1 MASKVVRVQR
11 ETAITVIGAG
21 PVGAFTALNLAK
33 LGLAAKTVVFEEHS
47 CIGRPSHCAGH
58 LNIKTLKKLGVRLP
72 AKIIENKIRGARLY
86 SPRGLNFRIE
96 RKTPITLVVNRELFD
111 RTIAEEAEKL
121 GVEFR
126 LKFRVKEILVGN
138 GKINGLVARNLS
150 KKLDEKFYSKLVID
164 AEGCPATL
172 LKRINFPHPNPEN
185 FVYGGQAEVD
195 KIKDV
200 EDDVVE
206 VYFGKK
212 FAEGL
217 FAWIIPRKDGTAKVG
232 LAVKHGNPKKA
243 LFNFIHKHPIASK
256 KLRKSQILS
265 LSFHP
270 IPLGGPI
277 IKTFSNG
284 LLVVGDA
291 ASQVKPTTGGGVITG
306 MMCAKLAAKTA
317 LKAYKLNDFSEKTLE
332 EYEKAWKKEIG
343 FDLKAMLRVRKM
355 LNRLSDRQIDKLF
368 KLCIKIGLNQ
378 ILEKVGD
385 LDFQGRTLL
394 KAASNP
400 KGFIPLL
407 YLVWSAL
414 TGR

>member
-1 MASKVVRVQR
+1 MANKLVKVQK
-11 ETAITVIGAG
+11 EAAITVIGAG
-21 PVGAFTALNLAK
+21 PVGAFTVLNLAK
-33 LGLAAKTVVFEEHS
+33 FGLASKTVVFEEHS

-58 LNIKTLKKLGVRLP
+58 LNIETLKKLNVRLSS
-72 AKIIENKIRGARLY
+72 KIIENKIRGAKFY
-86 SPRGLNFRIE
+86 SPSGLNFRVE

-111 RTIAEEAEKL
+111 WTIAKEAEKM
-121 GVEFR
+121 GAEFR
-126 LKFRVKEILVGN
+126 LKFRVKKILVEN
-138 GKINGLVARNLS
+138 RKVNGLIVQNLN
-150 KKLDEKFYSKLVID
+150 KKLSERIYSRLIVD

-172 LKRINFPHPNPEN
+172 LKKANFSSPIPQN

-195 KIKDV
+195 KTEDV
-200 EDDVVE
+200 ENDIVE
-206 VYFGKK
+206 VYLGKR

-232 LAVKHGNPKKA
+232 LAVKRGNPKKA
-243 LFNFIHKHPIASK
+243 LLNFIHKHPIASK

-277 IKTFSNG
+277 TKTFGNG

-291 ASQVKPTTGGGVITG
+291 ASQVKPTTGGGVLMG
-306 MMCAKLAAKTA
+306 MICARLAAKTA
-317 LKAYKLNDFSEKTLE
+317 LKAYELNDFSERTLA
-332 EYEKAWKKEIG
+332 EYEKAWKREIG
-343 FDLKAMLRVRKM
+343 FELKAMLKVRRMFNK
-355 LNRLSDRQIDKLF
+355 LSDKQLDKLF
-368 KLCIKIGLNQ
+368 ELCIKAGLNQ

-385 LDFQGRTLL
+385 LDLQGRTLL
-394 KAASNP
+394 KVASNP

-414 TGR
+414 TRR

>member
-1 MASKVVRVQR
+1 M
-11 ETAITVIGAG
+11 
-21 PVGAFTALNLAK
+21 N
-33 LGLAAKTVVFEEHS
+33 
-47 CIGRPSHCAGH
+47 
-58 LNIKTLKKLGVRLP
+58 KKLSERIYSRL
-72 AKIIENKIRGARLY
+72 I
-86 SPRGLNFRIE
+86 
-96 RKTPITLVVNRELFD
+96 V
-111 RTIAEEAEKL
+111 
-121 GVEFR
+121 
-126 LKFRVKEILVGN
+126 
-138 GKINGLVARNLS
+138 
-150 KKLDEKFYSKLVID
+150 D

-172 LKRINFPHPNPEN
+172 LKKANFSSPIPQN

-195 KIKDV
+195 KTEDV
-200 EDDVVE
+200 ENDIVE
-206 VYFGKK
+206 VYLGKR

-232 LAVKHGNPKKA
+232 LAVKRGNPKKA
-243 LFNFIHKHPIASK
+243 LLNFIHKHPIASK

-277 IKTFSNG
+277 TKTFGNG

-306 MMCAKLAAKTA
+306 MICARLAAKTA

-355 LNRLSDRQIDKLF
+355 LNKLSDRQIDKLF